1 MSTNQTKRE
10 RDQALLQRIFD
21 PSVPDWTFLSQEE
34 LASAFGIA
42 ERALRKWSEK
52 RAFPE
57 PVAYPGFTA
66 YPVGAVRAF
75 LKRQGEFAVSSFK
88 SKTKSAVKPAA

>member
-1 MSTNQTKRE
+1 MSTQPIKRE
-10 RDQALLQRIFD
+10 RDQTLLQRIFD

-42 ERALRKWSEK
+42 ERTLRDWASK

-57 PVAYPGFTA
+57 PVEYPGFTA

-75 LKRQGEFAVSSFK
+75 LKKQGEAAMSAFREK
-88 SKTKSAVKPAA
+88 SRRSIKASA